1 MSLFKQAKRTERK
14 LRMAIAGVSGSG
26 KTFTSLGLASLLGKS
41 TAVIDTERS
50 SSEIYSTKWP
60 FLVCN
65 LDSYH
70 PQKYIDAL
78 NEAAKAGIETVVI
91 DSLSHAWSGKDGAL
105 DQVSKAGK
113 SFNAWSKVTP
123 LQDKLMDTILKY
135 PGHVICTMRRKTSYE
150 QSRDDNGKLSITKT
164 GMASIQREGVD
175 YEFDIFATMD
185 GQNNMTI
192 EKSRCPELSGEIFAH
207 PGEEVSSIIKRW
219 LDGESQGSPKLEEAS
234 VPMPTLPPKEAPVP
248 MPTSPPKSNLPDKA
262 VNSLS
267 KLFAGKEEMVVKFLK
282 IKGQIKDGESW
293 QNMTPEYASKIIAT
307 PSAFLSSVVATCKG

>member
-1 MSLFKQAKRTERK
+1 MSLFKEAKRTERK
-14 LRMAIAGVSGSG
+14 LRMAVAGVSGSG
-26 KTFTSLGLASLLGKS
+26 KTYTSLGLASLLGKS

-207 PGEEVSSIIKRW
+207 PGEELSSIIKKW
-219 LDGESQGSPKLEEAS
+219 LDGESQTKPKLKEPKAKAKVEEQKQEEKD
-234 VPMPTLPPKEAPVP
+234 VPTPTLP
-248 MPTSPPKSNLPDKA
+248 SKA
-262 VNSLS
+262 VNDLS
-267 KLFAGKEEMVVKFLK
+267 KLFAGKEDMVIKFLI
-282 IKGQIKDGESW
+282 IKGQIKKGETW
-293 QNMTPEYASKIIAT
+293 RNMTSEYASKILQA
-307 PSAFLSSVVATCKG
+307 PSNFLAVVVSQCGS